1 MGTPFGQ
8 LLAHRSLEI
17 LFVLSGF
24 MQVDTPSE
32 DRNRLATVGVG
43 VAIEASSFEA
53 RLAYADSD
61 FFKILFRKTL

>member
-8 LLAHRSLEI
+8 LLAQRSLEI

-43 VAIEASSFEA
+43 IAI
-53 RLAYADSD
+53 
-61 FFKILFRKTL
+61 